1 MMEPIATGASMI
13 EDGDRGTS
21 APAPDRFA
29 EWPDASDDHDYHHGE
44 QEAAAVALNVAAEA
58 EAKLVY
64 GDLDSKL
71 ESLASDT
78 LREQLVQARG
88 RIADLE
94 FAARSKDVNLRRT
107 TDQVAILIVN
117 ISSLYHTAKVEM
129 ERKDALIRQLQS
141 ELQAR
146 KM

>member
-1 MMEPIATGASMI
+1 MVNRKRRPLRSTSRPRRKRNSSTAT
-13 EDGDRGTS
+13 
-21 APAPDRFA
+21 
-29 EWPDASDDHDYHHGE
+29 W
-44 QEAAAVALNVAAEA
+44 N
-58 EAKLVY
+58 
-64 GDLDSKL
+64 SKL

-78 LREQLVQARG
+78 LREQLVQARA

-94 FAARSKDVNLRRT
+94 FAARSKDVNLRRM